1 MSSSDDFN
9 LDEKFNGTTVSIG
22 NGSESNNHE
31 SREEMSQEEIDNK
44 PLKKSEV
51 PKESQIQ
58 LDEQTLF
65 QFSCYTKNEKICLK
79 LREIGAFAPFIYIK
93 KITLEGFKK
102 IHPMFRSCDDLKT
115 VEKHI
120 NKLFHDKKIELKPPQ
135 EKNDSIKNDSINFI
149 IKAGNISEEV
159 TIQIRGERMITS
171 EKDKALMKLY
181 EIQKDQIK
189 LLDEIKKYIESKEK
203 NGNEIINKIK
213 KII

>member
-135 EKNDSIKNDSINFI
+135 KKNDPINFI

-159 TIQIRGERMITS
+159 TIPISGERMITS
-171 EKDKALMKLY
+171 KKDEALLKLY

>member
-1 MSSSDDFN
+1 MSSEDFN
-9 LDEKFNGTTVSIG
+9 LDDKFNYTAISIR
-22 NGSESNNHE
+22 NNNE
-31 SREEMSQEEIDNK
+31 NDLELREEMSQEEIDNK

-79 LREIGAFAPFIYIK
+79 LREIGALAPFIYIK
-93 KITLEGFKK
+93 KITLEGFKD

-120 NKLFHDKKIELKPPQ
+120 NKLFHDKKIELKPPK
-135 EKNDSIKNDSINFI
+135 EKNDSINFI

-159 TIQIRGERMITS
+159 TIQIPGERMITS
-171 EKDKALMKLY
+171 EKDEALMKLY

-189 LLDEIKKYIESKEK
+189 LLKEIENYIESKEK
-203 NGNEIINKIK
+203 NQF
-213 KII
+213 